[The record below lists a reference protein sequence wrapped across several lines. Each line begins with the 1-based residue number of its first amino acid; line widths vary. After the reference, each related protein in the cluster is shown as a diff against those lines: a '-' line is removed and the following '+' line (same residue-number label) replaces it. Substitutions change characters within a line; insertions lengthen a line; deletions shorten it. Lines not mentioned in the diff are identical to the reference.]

1 MQASGAWLLYKSN
14 SLGEGFLSASLKS
27 FFVIDDRVGTEE
39 EFRLAIGMPKNP
51 LVSIDG
57 TTGHVISNEKVTKEN
72 NIEPFP
78 TMLVLDTK
86 FGQFS
91 TSISVCVQ
99 RPQLLLAMD
108 FLLAVVAFFVPTVDS
123 MLSIEEDQ
131 KSLHM
136 VDAIIL
142 DNSTFTQPYAQF
154 SLSPLKPLMAD
165 DQKFDHFIY
174 DGNGGILHLKD
185 REGIDLSTPSN
196 EAMIY
201 VGNGKKLQFKNVLI
215 KNGQYLDSCISL
227 GINSCYST
235 SKDDQVYLEPGDG
248 GQQVDSSREITN
260 DMLPQ
265 NAMVDI
271 SVEFIVEFQAIGP
284 ELTFYIASKDAGES
298 QVLSNKLLRGQLDA
312 FGRLVM
318 KGDTVEMTANALG
331 LTMESNGINIL
342 EPFDTS
348 INILRLLLAAEED
361 ILAFLSTTSKEM
373 TVDCSQF
380 DRIGTIKNPNNEQ
393 IYAFW
398 RARAPV
404 GYAVLG
410 DYLAPIPLFRDKPPT
425 NGILAVD
432 INQLRVKR
440 PVSFKKIWP
449 PVDSR
454 GISSEGEV
462 KFNIL
467 SNREE
472 EINCSVWFPEAP
484 EGYVALGCVV
494 SPGKL
499 EPSSS
504 SSFCIPASFVA
515 PCSLRD
521 CITITNHLAFWRVD
535 SSLGTF
541 LPAEPTT
548 LRLLGTAYELR
559 HVIIRSSEVYP
570 KVCGVSE
577 IQTSPYSCVN
587 NLQPESSS
595 VRCFEAVSSFR
606 LVWRNRGSSSTK
618 QLSIWRPVVPPGMVY
633 FGDIVVQRYE
643 PPDTCRVFHDMGDAE
658 LFKAPLEFLLVGQ
671 IKKQRG
677 MDNISFWLPQAP
689 LGYVALGCVACKGP
703 PKQHDFRTLRCMRS
717 DMVTRD
723 KFLEE
728 SVWDTS
734 YDEFGTEPFSIW
746 VVASELGTF
755 VVRGGTRKPPRKFA
769 LKLADPCLHSASDDT
784 VLDAEIG
791 TFSVALFD
799 DFSGLVRLFIPHFL
813 YGYWE
818 TS

>member
-1 MQASGAWLLYKSN
+1 MPLVIAKAKIVMEIENGTIM
-14 SLGEGFLSASLKS
+14 LGEEPDWETFILTHK
-27 FFVIDDRVGTEE
+27 
-39 EFRLAIGMPKNP
+39 
-51 LVSIDG
+51 LVSND
-57 TTGHVISNEKVTKEN
+57 
-72 NIEPFP
+72 
-78 TMLVLDTK
+78 
-86 FGQFS
+86 
-91 TSISVCVQ
+91 
-99 RPQLLLAMD
+99 
-108 FLLAVVAFFVPTVDS
+108 
-123 MLSIEEDQ
+123 
-131 KSLHM
+131 
-136 VDAIIL
+136 IL
-142 DNSTFTQPYAQF
+142 YSGSDRDVFILYA
-154 SLSPLKPLMAD
+154 
-165 DQKFDHFIY
+165 
-174 DGNGGILHLKD
+174 
-185 REGIDLSTPSN
+185 IDL
-196 EAMIY
+196 
-201 VGNGKKLQFKNVLI
+201 
-215 KNGQYLDSCISL
+215 
-227 GINSCYST
+227 
-235 SKDDQVYLEPGDG
+235 
-248 GQQVDSSREITN
+248 
-260 DMLPQ
+260 
-265 NAMVDI
+265 
-271 SVEFIVEFQAIGP
+271 

-298 QVLSNKLLRGQLDA
+298 QVLSNKLLHGQLDA
-312 FGRLVM
+312 FGRLVFHTIHRLVM

-348 INILRLLLAAEED
+348 IKYSNSSGKTNIHLSVSDIFMNFSFSILRLFLAAEED

-380 DRIGTIKNPNNEQ
+380 DRVGTIKNPNNDQ

-404 GYAVLG
+404 GFAVLG
-410 DYLAPIPLFRDKPPT
+410 DYLTPMDKPPT
-425 NGILAVD
+425 KGILAVD
-432 INQLRVKR
+432 INHLRVKR
-440 PVSFKKIWP
+440 PVSFKQIWP
-449 PVDSR
+449 PIDSR
-454 GISSEGEV
+454 GISNEGGV

-467 SNREE
+467 SNGEE

-484 EGYVALGCVV
+484 EGYVAVGCVV

-504 SSFCIPASFVA
+504 SAFCIPASFVA

-521 CITITNHLAFWRVD
+521 CITITNQSPSSLAFWRVD

-570 KVCGVSE
+570 KVSGVSE
-577 IQTSPYSCVN
+577 IQTSPYSCVSN
-587 NLQPESSS
+587 EQSESSS
-595 VRCFEAVSSFR
+595 VVKSGRCFEAVSSFR
-606 LVWRNRGSSSTK
+606 LVWRNRGSSSIK
-618 QLSIWRPVVPPGMVY
+618 QLSIWRPVVPLGMVY

-643 PPDTCRVFHDMGDAE
+643 PPNTCTVFHDMEDGE
-658 LFKAPLEFLLVGQ
+658 LFKAPLEFQLVGQ

-689 LGYVALGCVACKGP
+689 PGYVALGCVACKGP
-703 PKQHDFRTLRCMRS
+703 PKQHDFCTLRCMRS

-728 SVWDTS
+728 SVLDTS

-746 VVASELGTF
+746 VVANELGTF
-755 VVRGGTRKPPRKFA
+755 VVRGGTRKPPRRFA

-799 DFSGLVRLFIPHFL
+799 DFSGLMVPLVNISLSGIAFSLHGRC
-813 YGYWE
+813 GYSNSTASFSLAARSYNDKYESWE
-818 TS
+818 PIVEPVDGVLR

>member
-1 MQASGAWLLYKSN
+1 MALVIVGAKIVVEIEDATIM
-14 SLGEGFLSASLKS
+14 LGS
-27 FFVIDDRVGTEE
+27 EE
-39 EFRLAIGMPKNP
+39 PDLETLIVTPK
-51 LVSIDG
+51 LV
-57 TTGHVISNEKVTKEN
+57 
-72 NIEPFP
+72 
-78 TMLVLDTK
+78 
-86 FGQFS
+86 
-91 TSISVCVQ
+91 
-99 RPQLLLAMD
+99 
-108 FLLAVVAFFVPTVDS
+108 
-123 MLSIEEDQ
+123 
-131 KSLHM
+131 
-136 VDAIIL
+136 
-142 DNSTFTQPYAQF
+142 
-154 SLSPLKPLMAD
+154 
-165 DQKFDHFIY
+165 
-174 DGNGGILHLKD
+174 
-185 REGIDLSTPSN
+185 
-196 EAMIY
+196 
-201 VGNGKKLQFKNVLI
+201 
-215 KNGQYLDSCISL
+215 
-227 GINSCYST
+227 
-235 SKDDQVYLEPGDG
+235 
-248 GQQVDSSREITN
+248 
-260 DMLPQ
+260 
-265 NAMVDI
+265 
-271 SVEFIVEFQAIGP
+271 IGP

-298 QVLSNKLLRGQLDA
+298 QVLSNKLLHGQLDA

-348 INILRLLLAAEED
+348 IKYSNSSGKTNIHLSVSHIFMNFSFSILRLFLAAEED

-380 DRIGTIKNPNNEQ
+380 DRIGTIKNPNNDQ

-410 DYLAPIPLFRDKPPT
+410 DYLTPIPLFRDKPPT

-432 INQLRVKR
+432 INHLRVKR

-454 GISSEGEV
+454 GISNEGEV

-467 SNREE
+467 SNGEE

-504 SSFCIPASFVA
+504 SAFCIPASFVA

-577 IQTSPYSCVN
+577 IQTSPYSCVTN
-587 NLQPESSS
+587 QQPESSS

-606 LVWRNRGSSSTK
+606 LVWRNRGSSSIK

-755 VVRGGTRKPPRKFA
+755 VVRGGTRKPPRKFS

-799 DFSGLVRLFIPHFL
+799 DFSGLMVPLVNISLSGIAFSLHGRCDYSNSTASFSLAARSYNDKYESWEPIVEPVDGFL
-813 YGYWE
+813 R
-818 TS
+818 